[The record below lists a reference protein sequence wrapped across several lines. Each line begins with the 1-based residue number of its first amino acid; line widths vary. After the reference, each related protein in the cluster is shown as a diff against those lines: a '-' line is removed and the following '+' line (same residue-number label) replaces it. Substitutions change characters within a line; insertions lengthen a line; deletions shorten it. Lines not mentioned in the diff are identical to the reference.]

1 MNNKVLLIF
10 TGIGIIVTI
19 SIIEVILS
27 NLWDK
32 FKRWR
37 KNGCKIKILCKPHA
51 YQIWGYWPK
60 SEEGELIL
68 KCSKCGK
75 CKKVYIDTESFEN
88 WRCRQ
93 EETIK

>member
-1 MNNKVLLIF
+1 MNKVLLIF
-10 TGIGIIVTI
+10 AGIGIIATI

-32 FKRWR
+32 FKRWC
-37 KNGCKIKILCKPHA
+37 KNGCKIKFFCKPHA
-51 YQIWGYWPK
+51 YQIWGYWPR
-60 SEEGELIL
+60 SGEGELIL

-75 CKKVYIDTESFEN
+75 RKKIYIDTESFEN

-93 EETIK
+93 EE